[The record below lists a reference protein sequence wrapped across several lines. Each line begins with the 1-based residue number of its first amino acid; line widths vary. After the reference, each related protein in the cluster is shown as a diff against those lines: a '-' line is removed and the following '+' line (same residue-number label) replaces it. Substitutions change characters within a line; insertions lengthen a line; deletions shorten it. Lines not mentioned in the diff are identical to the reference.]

1 MVSLCLAIKLETQC
15 SIWYKGSTLFYLC
28 HCLVLSM
35 EIVASS
41 RFGLYCFGSGLHM
54 TRVLSAMFGS

>member
-1 MVSLCLAIKLETQC
+1 MVPLCLAIKLETQC
-15 SIWYKGSTLFYLC
+15 IWYKGSTFCFC

-41 RFGLYCFGSGLHM
+41 EFGSRSGLHM
-54 TRVLSAMFGS
+54 TRVLSAMYAS